1 MNVFEVVDPKMNEFQ
16 KFDGEVTVQGALDLC
31 YAKYAGPISALGFD
45 DEGSKSEGKGS
56 FIFYQNI
63 LIKSFYCRIEAIAI

>member
-45 DEGSKSEGKGS
+45 DEGSKSEGEAS
-56 FIFYQNI
+56 I
-63 LIKSFYCRIEAIAI
+63 LHHNHLSQSFYCRIEAVVI